1 MDHAGTPP
9 VLFKLLQRPEE
20 GTLSNSFC
28 EDGTIMTQSQTRTRQ
43 EINTPMS
50 LMNTD
55 AKVHNKIPAKRNQQH
70 SRKIMHH
77 YTSVGFTPGMQ
88 GWLNKCKWININTA
102 GQQKGKKPHTIIS
115 VDAEKHLTIF
125 NTLLDKN
132 TQLK

>member
-9 VLFKLLQRPEE
+9 VLFKLLQRLEE

-28 EDGTIMTQSQTRTRQ
+28 EDGTIMTQSQTRTLQ
-43 EINTPMS
+43 ENNTPMS

-55 AKVHNKIPAKRNQQH
+55 AKVRNKIPAKRIQQH
-70 SRKIMHH
+70 LRRIMHH

-88 GWLNKCKWININTA
+88 GWLNKCKRINTA
-102 GQQKGKKPHTIIS
+102 SQQKGKKTHTIIS
-115 VDAEKHLTIF
+115 VGAEKHLTIF